1 MPYQKASR
9 AAAVLFLA
17 LYCAAA
23 HAQDTRYVEYGFS
36 FQPPPGWQEDRAASG
51 DVRVQYLG
59 PKRNDRSQAKLNL
72 TTQNYAVSLSDQ
84 QVNAIADEMVANSR
98 SLGWRDPQVTDRRKI
113 NIGGIEAL
121 QMDMT
126 FNQERTPT
134 RLRHVFIPV
143 AEHKRT
149 YLFTFVDTAANFDE
163 TAPAA
168 AAAINSFSPAISR
181 STGASPDAAAAT
193 DSGLPQWAL
202 ITIGAAGLLIV
213 ITAAYLLLR
222 KS

>member
-1 MPYQKASR
+1 MPFQKASR
-9 AAAVLFLA
+9 AVAILFLA

-23 HAQDTRYVEYGFS
+23 QAQETRYVEYGFS

-59 PKRNDRSQAKLNL
+59 PKRNDGSQAKLNL

-84 QVNAIADEMVANSR
+84 QVNAIADEMVANSKG
-98 SLGWRDPQVTDRRKI
+98 LGWRDVQVTDRRKI
-113 NIGGIEAL
+113 SIGGIEAF

-126 FNQERTPT
+126 FNQNRIPG
-134 RLRHVFIPV
+134 RLRYVFIPV
-143 AEHKRT
+143 TEHKRT
-149 YLFTFVDTAANFDE
+149 YVFYFVDTAENFDE

-181 STGASPDAAAAT
+181 APGASPLAGET
-193 DSGLPQWAL
+193 DSGLPRWAL
-202 ITIGAAGLLIV
+202 ITIAILASLVV

-222 KS
+222 KR